1 MVIFIKKEK
10 MKKISLTLLIV
21 LTLAAILIFGCSK
34 STLNGTY
41 EGTLPCADCPGL
53 QTLIT
58 FNSDGSFYMKETYLE
73 SDVEPIITEGKW
85 VLSGDIIHFTAGDY
99 KFEYKLIS
107 EKEIR
112 WAPGGQEITGTN
124 LNWSLFKK

>member
-1 MVIFIKKEK
+1 
-10 MKKISLTLLIV
+10 MKKLLLILLIV
-21 LTLAAILIFGCSK
+21 VISLAAVLSFGCGKSK
-34 STLNGTY
+34 LSGTY

-58 FNSDGSFYMKETYLE
+58 FNSDGTFYMEETFLE
-73 SDVEPIITEGKW
+73 RDDKPTITNGKWTLDVDIIT
-85 VLSGDIIHFTAGDY
+85 LTAGDY

-112 WAPGGQEITGTN
+112 WAPGGEEITGTD
-124 LNWSLFKK
+124 LNWSLLKK

>member
-1 MVIFIKKEK
+1 
-10 MKKISLTLLIV
+10 MKKILVVSLIV
-21 LTLAAILIFGCSK
+21 VISIAVILSFGCGK
-34 STLNGTY
+34 SELSGTY

-58 FNSDGSFYMKETYLE
+58 FNSDGTFHMEETYLE
-73 SDVEPIITEGKW
+73 RDVEPIITDGTWILEGD
-85 VLSGDIIHFTAGDY
+85 VITFTAGDY
-99 KFEYKLIS
+99 KFEYKVIS

-112 WAPGGQEITGTN
+112 WAPDGEEITGTD

>member
-1 MVIFIKKEK
+1 
-10 MKKISLTLLIV
+10 MKKLLLILLIV
-21 LTLAAILIFGCSK
+21 VISLAAVLSFGCSK
-34 STLNGTY
+34 SKLSGTY

-58 FNSDGSFYMKETYLE
+58 FNSDGTFYMEETFLE
-73 SDVEPIITEGKW
+73 RDDKPTITNGKW
-85 VLSGDIIHFTAGDY
+85 VLNGDIITFTASDY

-112 WAPGGQEITGTN
+112 WAPGGEEITGTD
-124 LNWSLFKK
+124 LNWSLLKK

>member
-1 MVIFIKKEK
+1 
-10 MKKISLTLLIV
+10 MKRLLSILLIV
-21 LTLAAILIFGCSK
+21 VISLAAVISFGCSK
-34 STLNGTY
+34 SELSGTY

-58 FNSDGSFYMKETYLE
+58 FNSDGTFYMEETYLE
-73 SDVEPIITEGKW
+73 SDVEPRITNGTWVLNEDIITF
-85 VLSGDIIHFTAGDY
+85 SAGDY

-112 WAPGGQEITGTN
+112 WAPGGEEITGTD
-124 LNWSLFKK
+124 LNWSLLKK

>member
-1 MVIFIKKEK
+1 
-10 MKKISLTLLIV
+10 MKKLLLILLIVVISLTTI
-21 LTLAAILIFGCSK
+21 ISFGCSK
-34 STLNGTY
+34 SKLSGTY

-58 FNSDGSFYMKETYLE
+58 FNSDGTFHMEETYLE
-73 SDVEPIITEGKW
+73 RSEKPIVTDGTW
-85 VLSGDIIHFTAGDY
+85 VLDGDIIIFTAGDY

-112 WAPGGQEITGTN
+112 WAPDGKEITGTD
-124 LNWSLFKK
+124 LNWSLLKK

>member
-1 MVIFIKKEK
+1 
-10 MKKISLTLLIV
+10 MKKLLLILLIV
-21 LTLAAILIFGCSK
+21 VISLVAVISFGCSK
-34 STLNGTY
+34 SKLSGTY

-58 FNSDGSFYMKETYLE
+58 FNSDGTFYMEETFLE
-73 SDVEPIITEGKW
+73 RDDKPTITNGKW
-85 VLSGDIIHFTAGDY
+85 VLNGDIITFTASDY

-112 WAPGGQEITGTN
+112 WAPGGEEITGTD
-124 LNWSLFKK
+124 LNWSLLKK

>member
-1 MVIFIKKEK
+1 
-10 MKKISLTLLIV
+10 MKKLLLILLIV
-21 LTLAAILIFGCSK
+21 VISLAVILSFGCSK
-34 STLNGTY
+34 SKLSGTY

-58 FNSDGSFYMKETYLE
+58 FNSDGTFHMEETYLE
-73 SDVEPIITEGKW
+73 RSDKPTITDGTWVLNKDIIT
-85 VLSGDIIHFTAGDY
+85 FTAGDY
-99 KFEYKLIS
+99 KFTYKLIS

-124 LNWSLFKK
+124 LNWSLLKK

>member
-1 MVIFIKKEK
+1 
-10 MKKISLTLLIV
+10 MKKLLLILLIV
-21 LTLAAILIFGCSK
+21 VISLAVLLSFGCSK
-34 STLNGTY
+34 SKLCGTY

-58 FNSDGSFYMKETYLE
+58 FNSDGTFYMEETYLE
-73 SDVEPIITEGKW
+73 SDVETRITNGDW
-85 VLSGDIIHFTAGDY
+85 ILGGDIIHFTADDY

-107 EKEIR
+107 ENEIR
-112 WAPGGQEITGTN
+112 WAPGGEEITGTD